1 MKQIL
6 YAFLFLSLFSFLFS
20 IQVKQ
25 CLSKLVLICTEL
37 TLSSCSCY
45 LPGEKIP
52 FAKETRCNSPYVPTC
67 FQNYGEELKCAC
79 TK

>member
-6 YAFLFLSLFSFLFS
+6 YAFLFLSLFSFLYS
-20 IQVKQ
+20 AQIKQ
-25 CLSKLVLICTEL
+25 CHPKLVLLCREL

-45 LPGEKIP
+45 LPSVKGS
-52 FAKETRCNSPYVPTC
+52 FAKEARCNSPYVPTC
-67 FQNYGEELKCAC
+67 FQNFGEELKCAC